1 MLKRQGGPSVDG
13 DKGDGMSWD
22 GYRSVLYGQGL
33 FVRLYPLLPNVV
45 IVIWRVAR
53 ENHSLDLLGHIFPYS
68 LEIQRD
74 GLFLFRVFVGNGIDK
89 SFSLFV
95 GCENDVQ
102 NANLLLSVSHLLDA
116 FFRWHHV

>member
-1 MLKRQGGPSVDG
+1 
-13 DKGDGMSWD
+13 MSRD
-22 GYRSVLYGQGL
+22 GYHSVLYGQGL

-45 IVIWRVAR
+45 IIIRRVAR
-53 ENHSLDLLGHIFPYS
+53 ENHGLDLLGHILPYS

-102 NANLLLSVSHLLDA
+102 NAYFFFPSVIFSTLSSVGTTYGN
-116 FFRWHHV
+116 R